1 MAGIFSDALRAPNTQ
16 YILSLSYG
24 KDSIAC
30 FEAIY
35 RLGLPLDRA
44 VHAEVWATDDIPADL
59 PPMIEFKSHAD
70 QIILDRYGI
79 KVEHIYA
86 TKPVERERERERERE
101 SPTSAYSIEHSTQT
115 NTAENK
121 YMAFRVSEALG
132 ATRGLKWPPSDKLI
146 KDTYERRFYKIPNRK
161 SESTKTGVYG
171 FPMTRGNWCTE
182 LKTKAFRNA
191 PTGRKK

>member
-79 KVEHIYA
+79 KVEHICT
-86 TKPVERERERERERE
+86 TKPVERERESHLRARILSNTLLKQIR
-101 SPTSAYSIEHSTQT
+101 QRT
-115 NTAENK
+115 NI
-121 YMAFRVSEALG
+121 RLSVCQ
-132 ATRGLKWPPSDKLI
+132 
-146 KDTYERRFYKIPNRK
+146 RRL
-161 SESTKTGVYG
+161 VQ
-171 FPMTRGNWCTE
+171 
-182 LKTKAFRNA
+182 LAA
-191 PTGRKK
+191 